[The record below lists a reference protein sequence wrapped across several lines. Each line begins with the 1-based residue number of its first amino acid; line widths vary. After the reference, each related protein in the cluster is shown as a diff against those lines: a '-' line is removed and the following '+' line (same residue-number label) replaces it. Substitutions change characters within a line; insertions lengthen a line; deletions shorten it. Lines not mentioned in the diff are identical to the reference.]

1 MRDDASEI
9 CRRPLCRIRSCR
21 SAGYNRALA
30 AGRQQVSR
38 RRCQLCRSA
47 GTTAACSATSSRRRS
62 MRHVHKVEA
71 GASGE
76 PSAPTDSSPATRAPA
91 ATAPH
96 CSWCGHRQCPAPA
109 EPHRKPRRT
118 AGAAISSMRFHTK
131 IPSKS
136 GCTRPESRS
145 SPGLSNP
152 IPSRQQLCRSH
163 KTCHARTL
171 MPEFPHRSL
180 AHARRRCLRRQTAWW
195 GWDDGVGSGR
205 CRGRL
210 GGPPVMI
217 RGGSWRVFR

>member
-1 MRDDASEI
+1 MKYAADHFAASAHAEALATTAPWQQAANRSVGEGASSADRPELQRLAQRHRRGGGRCVMSTKWRQVPAENRRHRPI
-9 CRRPLCRIRSCR
+9 QVPRRVRPLQRHRT
-21 SAGYNRALA
+21 A
-30 AGRQQVSR
+30 AGVVIDNARHRLSRIGNREGRQAPLSHPCDSIPKSPAR
-38 RRCQLCRSA
+38 
-47 GTTAACSATSSRRRS
+47 
-62 MRHVHKVEA
+62 A
-71 GASGE
+71 GARG
-76 PSAPTDSSPATRAPA
+76 PSQD
-91 ATAPH
+91 
-96 CSWCGHRQCPAPA
+96 
-109 EPHRKPRRT
+109 
-118 AGAAISSMRFHTK
+118 
-131 IPSKS
+131 
-136 GCTRPESRS
+136 RPQ
-145 SPGLSNP
+145 GLSNP